1 MNSLQNFYIYSET
14 IRNNQ
19 INEGSNKIYNV
30 LTPHENDRRRL
41 SARALPLTPQ
51 MVAGKHHF
59 GPNSDPQFPDRNS
72 KRKIK
77 KMPRRVQY
85 IHKTKNSST
94 MNCDCSTR
102 QLEVGRK
109 FWDLYFIYLYIYIYI
124 SF

>member
-77 KMPRRVQY
+77 KLPCLVIKAYCLLRNDPQFPHVEVF
-85 IHKTKNSST
+85 NSDGKLVNVSAVPVT
-94 MNCDCSTR
+94 
-102 QLEVGRK
+102 V
-109 FWDLYFIYLYIYIYI
+109 
-124 SF
+124 